1 MSRTLRRPMFRGGK
15 IDSRGTGITSG
26 LDKPKRGLVD
36 EPGGYAGIS
45 MSGLKNY
52 ADIFGGSGS
61 GGTSGGQIT
70 NQARGS
76 TYSRPAGPPSGSLR
90 GPIGNTFTRTS
101 GRLGGAFRFPMLAS
115 NLSRLA
121 IPSLSTT
128 GLMAAPFAPVA
139 GLAYLNRPKNLEAL
153 QIMKDEPASTFD
165 ETGALDFQDYTERLI
180 EAEKGDSEKIS
191 FTDALFM
198 DPKTKTYP
206 KIFGRTQDRDKLQ
219 QIEKEKDAIVEDF
232 EVSGD
237 AVKVNPGE
245 TAVDALFAAGE
256 ARAANRKKAE
266 NILSDDT
273 ILNNQNTANEE
284 LTLEEIKNTLGYKKA
299 RGRDLGDMFGRGA
312 AAFIGAESLSEGAQK
327 FFEAESR
334 SGPGRA
340 EKIETAAATFM
351 LKDKAQSKRDKANIE
366 LMKSKID
373 YQIKAGENIN
383 LPKALLAANKSGLL
397 NNKELAVGI
406 QGATSPTTGKNYKFK
421 GVVTRDEFSGKLAD
435 AEVGDTFVVTAKVKG
450 GDGIEKI
457 VKRIVEIQLDDRGQK
472 TPVGIYNI

>member
-1 MSRTLRRPMFRGGK
+1 MSRILRRPMFRGGK
-15 IDSRGTGITSG
+15 VSSYGNGIASG
-26 LDKPKRGLVD
+26 LTSKPKRGLVD
-36 EPGGYAGIS
+36 EPGGYAGEQFVIS
-45 MSGLKNY
+45 PEMYREFNEVRGNTNRGANIFSKALQKARGIPYLGRAVPFLTGGAGIYGTAAAGGAGLGKLVDFY
-52 ADIFGGSGS
+52 AKSTYTPEGYKRLKES
-61 GGTSGGQIT
+61 GGA
-70 NQARGS
+70 NF
-76 TYSRPAGPPSGSLR
+76 
-90 GPIGNTFTRTS
+90 N
-101 GRLGGAFRFPMLAS
+101 
-115 NLSRLA
+115 
-121 IPSLSTT
+121 
-128 GLMAAPFAPVA
+128 
-139 GLAYLNRPKNLEAL
+139 
-153 QIMKDEPASTFD
+153 FD
-165 ETGALDFQDYTERLI
+165 ETNIDVGDTLDYIAQGNKI
-180 EAEKGDSEKIS
+180 GEAPG
-191 FTDALFM
+191 FF
-198 DPKTKTYP
+198 PR
-206 KIFGRTQDRDKLQ
+206 GG
-219 QIEKEKDAIVEDF
+219 KEKFFKDKGLDPETGLPIEVDDF
-232 EVSGD
+232 EVSGE
-237 AVKVNPGE
+237 AAKVNPGE

-256 ARAANRKKAE
+256 ARADNSKKAE
-266 NILSDDT
+266 NIASDDT
-273 ILNNQNTANEE
+273 ILNSQNTANEE
-284 LTLEEIKNTLGYKKA
+284 LTLEEIKDTLGYKKA

-421 GVVTRDEFSGKLAD
+421 GVVTKDEFAGKVGN
-435 AEVGDTFVVTAKVKG
+435 AEVGDTFVVTAKIKG
-450 GDGIEKI
+450 ADGIEKI